1 MGVNL
6 NATSGIV
13 TRGELIN
20 KLNGMYGA
28 GNGKGILNPEYFYQK
43 QLLDTIRLDADQYV
57 YYRLADT
64 TPIQGKADKL
74 IVRRWAP
81 LQAHTEPL
89 VEGIP
94 PQSDK
99 GSVEKYEIAAAQYGR
114 YMEFSDH
121 VDFKMVDPVIAFYTQ
136 EYALVA
142 METLDLLA
150 KEALFS
156 IANLQFAGGA
166 TGYKDIASKENTE
179 AGTCKPTMND
189 LRKVVLNMKK
199 HLVKPRN
206 NGRFHVIASPEFYF
220 DMISD
225 PTVEKYM
232 TYNQTTK
239 TMYDNSKLVP
249 MFEMEFYEA
258 LTVPTTGEFFDANG
272 NRCLLIKNNGEAISA
287 VSGSTAGL
295 ASGKIG
301 YITSATTDTAAVK
314 TGAYTTESGYV
325 TDPRTGMQASYIPNK
340 GKWNIPEGC
349 VEYKVQHVLVVG
361 KEALV
366 RTGLAG
372 EDNAKMYVKQKGS
385 AGVLDPIDQR
395 QSIGFKINSVGFGST
410 RLEAVLDYIC
420 VPTELNV

>member
-166 TGYKDIASKENTE
+166 TGYKDIASKENTA
-179 AGTCKPTMND
+179 AGACKPTMND

-258 LTVPTTGEFFDANG
+258 LTVPTTGEFFDADG
-272 NRCLLIKNNGEAISA
+272 NRCLLVKNT
-287 VSGSTAGL
+287 STGN
-295 ASGKIG
+295 IG
-301 YITSATTDTAAVK
+301 YITSASSDSSAVS
-314 TGAYTTESGYV
+314 TSAYTTTSGYV

-340 GKWNIPEGC
+340 GTWNIPSDY

>member
-287 VSGSTAGL
+287 VSGSTAAL

-301 YITSATTDTAAVK
+301 YITSAATDTAAVK
-314 TGAYTTESGYV
+314 TNAYTTESGYV

-410 RLEAVLDYIC
+410 RLEAVLDYVC

>member
-166 TGYKDIASKENTE
+166 TGYKDIASKENTAE
-179 AGTCKPTMND
+179 GACKPTMND

-272 NRCLLIKNNGEAISA
+272 YRCLLIKNNGNAISA
-287 VSGSTAGL
+287 VTGSTAAL
-295 ASGKIG
+295 ESGKIG

-314 TGAYTTESGYV
+314 TSAYTTESGYV

-410 RLEAVLDYIC
+410 RLEAVLDYVC